1 LRVYKYIRL
10 ALIPCFKFTSTPNVA
25 CSTLIIYAAIAA
37 RTPARPARPHAL
49 TGAAAFAVEEAV
61 DVAVVAV
68 VAVDPAD
75 VAEPE
80 AAADEELEEEPEVRS
95 AVPT

>member
-1 LRVYKYIRL
+1 M
-10 ALIPCFKFTSTPNVA
+10 
-25 CSTLIIYAAIAA
+25 
-37 RTPARPARPHAL
+37 
-49 TGAAAFAVEEAV
+49 EEAV